1 MKSKIKLL
9 IMIII
14 VVAVVCFVNIT
25 RSRYVSE
32 MTAVGNIDAAI
43 PIIVLNEGSLDN
55 QLMLPGD
62 SKTYEFYVGNKDGTD
77 INEVKMNYYIDIVLT
92 QNEIPLTYKLYEV
105 TNSGENEVT
114 KTDGK
119 YGPLVLDYGVE
130 QNRHFKL
137 VINWNENDNSVT
149 YAGKQ
154 NTFNLKIN
162 ATQIL

>member
-14 VVAVVCFVNIT
+14 VAAVVCFVNIT
-25 RSRYVSE
+25 RSRYMSE

-62 SKTYEFYVGNKDGTD
+62 SKTYEFYVGNKDGSD
-77 INEVKMNYYIDIVLT
+77 INEVKMNYYINVELT
-92 QNEIPLTYKLYEV
+92 KNEIPLTYKLYEI
-105 TNSGENEVT
+105 TNNGENEIT

-119 YGPLVLDYGVE
+119 FGPFVLDYGVE

-137 VINWNENDNSVT
+137 VIEWNENDNSVN

-154 NTFNLKIN
+154 NTFSLKIN
-162 ATQIL
+162 ATQVL